1 MTTKILFKE
10 GKLEEAIRSD
20 DSEVMKAFAF
30 ALTRCLHLDNL
41 LKKREERDFGIIPST
56 IEDVEANEMLD
67 IDIAGAIEKIRY
79 SLVSLNDNVKRIT
92 GEYFIGKLSTDSILE
107 TLKTEERFLRYAK
120 NLLETARVNVNDM
133 IEALEDYLLKQ

>member
-10 GKLEEAIRSD
+10 TLLETAIRSD
-20 DSEVMKAFAF
+20 DAELMKAFAF

-41 LKKREERDFGIIPST
+41 LKKREERDFGILPDT
-56 IEDVEANEMLD
+56 IEGIEANEMLD
-67 IDIAGAIEKIRY
+67 IDIAKAIEKIRY

-92 GEYFIGKLSTDSILE
+92 GEYFIGKLPTDGVLE

-120 NLLETARVNVNDM
+120 NLLESARVDVNDM
-133 IEALEDYLLKQ
+133 IAALEEYIQQ